1 MVGQRPAAVHR
12 IGIGRVGALR
22 IEVFLVET
30 VDVRR
35 NEVGQPVVGLE
46 ARDAGIGPGPQLVEQ
61 LDRIG
66 RVFERG
72 RLEGKVVDAVV
83 VDQTVDTLQ
92 ESVEGVVTRRR
103 GSVADPHR
111 NADIL
116 GEGLFEK
123 RRFGLFEFR
132 ARKVVHVGVD
142 QRRDLFVNHRE
153 VVGGRESQFGL
164 HPVKVD
170 RLLVLGRRFAPGP
183 ACGGEFLKDVAL
195 AVPELDVRGLGHV
208 VEYAHAEV
216 LRRFPGEHRAEEDVF
231 EVGTGVLFR
240 IFEIGHGDDVFEWL

>member
-1 MVGQRPAAVHR
+1 M
-12 IGIGRVGALR
+12 I
-22 IEVFLVET
+22 
-30 VDVRR
+30 
-35 NEVGQPVVGLE
+35 
-46 ARDAGIGPGPQLVEQ
+46 
-61 LDRIG
+61 
-66 RVFERG
+66 
-72 RLEGKVVDAVV
+72 
-83 VDQTVDTLQ
+83 
-92 ESVEGVVTRRR
+92 
-103 GSVADPHR
+103 
-111 NADIL
+111 
-116 GEGLFEK
+116 LFEK
-123 RRFGLFEFR
+123 RRFVLFEFR

-142 QRRDLFVNHRE
+142 QRRDLFVDHRE

-208 VEYAHAEV
+208 VEYAHAEI